1 MAQRPEFPPVALP
14 APRPHQL
21 GHAPPRENAAG
32 TAEVQVARAPAPHVE
47 PLHGARRCWPLLPV
61 QQDQLL
67 LGTHGCA
74 LQHPLQLREGRAC
87 VSGDPDDPE
96 DLGRAELKARM
107 GLATELPCWMQPP
120 RPAPHRPGGSEGR
133 ALVGEALVL

>member
-1 MAQRPEFPPVALP
+1 MRLSAWLWVNQSREAPRVALIYVENSE
-14 APRPHQL
+14 AL
-21 GHAPPRENAAG
+21 GSIEIIYL
-32 TAEVQVARAPAPHVE
+32 VQI
-47 PLHGARRCWPLLPV
+47 
-61 QQDQLL
+61 DQLL